1 MKNILTLSQY
11 TFREAMARKIFLTF
25 FAVSSFVLLL
35 FIILFVSTSIEDM
48 SSMISVNGKDA
59 FDFVNKI
66 VEVMKLAI
74 VAPLFVGGLFLSI
87 FSASSFIPNMLEKGS
102 VDLLLSKPVS
112 RAQIILGKF
121 FGGFAVVFVNIAYLV
136 IGLWFLLGIKF
147 GVWDASILLSIIMIS
162 FTFAVLYSLII
173 LVGILT
179 RSSILAMMRSYLIF
193 FVLSPILLLRDKI
206 SILLDN
212 DLVEYLLDGLYYI
225 IPKTAELSSININIA
240 QGLGIDEFQP
250 IISSFLFMI
259 LTLALSIIIFNK
271 KDY

>member
-1 MKNILTLSQY
+1 MKNILTLSQF

-35 FIILFVSTSIEDM
+35 FIILFVSTSVEDM
-48 SSMISVNGKDA
+48 ASMITVNGNQA

-66 VEVMKLAI
+66 VEVMKIAI
-74 VAPLFVGGLFLSI
+74 VTPLFVGGLFLSI

-121 FGGFAVVFVNIAYLV
+121 FGGFAVVFLNIAYLV
-136 IGLWFLLGIKF
+136 IGLWLLLGIKF
-147 GVWDASILLSIIMIS
+147 AVWDASILISIIMIS

-173 LVGILT
+173 LIGILT
-179 RSSILAMMRSYLIF
+179 RSSILAMMLSYLIF
-193 FVLSPILLLRDKI
+193 FVLSPVLLLRDKI

-212 DLVEYLLDGLYYI
+212 QFVEYLLEGLYYI
-225 IPKTAELSSININIA
+225 IPKTAELSAININIV
-240 QGLGIDEFQP
+240 QGLGVDEYQP

-259 LTLALSIIIFNK
+259 LTLALSIIIFSK
-271 KDY
+271 KDF